1 MIIVVSA
8 SGETL
13 DAPVDPRFGRAAYF
27 VAVDSENGTFEAHS
41 NAQNLNAA
49 QGAGIQAAETVSRL
63 GAAVVVTGH
72 CGPKAFRTLSAAGIK
87 VVTGAEGTVRDAVE
101 AFQAGRLL
109 PSDTPRMWKVTR
121 HKPWAQGNAR

>member
-1 MIIVVSA
+1 MIIAISS

-13 DAPVDPRFGRAAYF
+13 DSPVDPRFGRAAYF
-27 VAVDSENGTFEAHS
+27 VAVDSENGSFEAHS

-63 GAAVVVTGH
+63 GAEVVVTGH

-87 VVTGAEGTVRDAVE
+87 VVTGAEGTVKDAID
-101 AFQAGRLL
+101 AFRAGILV
-109 PSDTPRMWKVTR
+109 PSDGADVES
-121 HKPWAQGNAR
+121 HWA